1 MMEHYAPTWN
11 SLREHKT
18 PRWFTD
24 AKFGIYTHWGVYAVP
39 ACGPNATW
47 YPYNMYREGS
57 PQHDYHVTTYGHP
70 SQFGYKDFIPQLTGT
85 KFDADEWAETFQR
98 AGAQFAGPVGEHHD
112 GFTMWDTKYSAWN
125 AAKMGPKR
133 DIVGELAQAIRRQNM
148 RFMVALHHAEN
159 WWFYPHWRKEFDTAD
174 PRYAG
179 LYGEPHNLRWADNP
193 PPPAQSRDRNSGDLS
208 LWSYMDKP
216 SQAFLDQWIGKTQE
230 CIDNYEPDL
239 LWFDDAIGRIQE
251 NYMRAMLAYYYNWA
265 VAHGKEV
272 VVTYK
277 WHHLVPG
284 ACVVDLELGRFD
296 SLTYHEWITD
306 TTVDNGR
313 GWGYLKETGYKTLRT
328 LVHYLIDN
336 VSKNGHMLLNIGPK
350 PDGTFP
356 DEAKRLLAGMGQWL
370 AVNGEAIYGTTPWM
384 IYGEGPTQMK
394 KAGYFME
401 DAEVSYTAQDV
412 RYTTKGDAL
421 YAICLG
427 WPGRAA
433 TFKSLWNLYP
443 SEIAAVQLVGV
454 AGELAWSLTDQG
466 LTVAVPEA
474 RPCDDAYVFKITR
487 KPPFTD

>member
-1 MMEHYAPTWN
+1 MMVEHYAPTWN

-47 YPYNMYREGS
+47 YPYNMYREGT
-57 PQHDYHVTTYGHP
+57 PQHDYHVTHYGHP
-70 SQFGYKDFIPQLTGT
+70 SKFGYKDFIPQLTGAN
-85 KFDADEWAETFQR
+85 FDADEWAETFKR

-112 GFTMWDTKYSAWN
+112 GFTMWDTKYSEWN

-133 DIVGELAQAIRRQNM
+133 DIVGELAQAMRRQEM

-179 LYGEPHNLRWADNP
+179 FYGEPHNLHWINNP
-193 PPPAQSRDRNSGDLS
+193 PPPAQTRDRNSGDLS

-216 SQAFLDQWIGKTQE
+216 SKAFLDQWIGKTQE
-230 CIDNYEPDL
+230 CIDKYQPDL

-251 NYMRAMLAYYYNWA
+251 NYMRDMLAYYYNWA
-265 VAHGKEV
+265 VAQGKEV

-313 GWGYLKETGYKTLRT
+313 GWGYLKETGYKSLRT
-328 LVHYLIDN
+328 LIHYLVDN
-336 VSKNGHMLLNIGPK
+336 VSKNGHMLLNVGPK

-356 DEAKRLLAGMGQWL
+356 DEAKALLAGIGKWL

-412 RYTTKGDAL
+412 RYTTKGDDL

-443 SEIAAVQLVGV
+443 NEIAAVQMLGV
-454 AGELAWSLTDQG
+454 AGELAWSLTDLG
-466 LTVAVPEA
+466 LTVAVPDE

-487 KPPFTD
+487 KSPF